1 MGRANALL
9 GDRRLAVRFDRAGQE
24 KEEGHRGSAGGA
36 SMHPGSHPL
45 RNHHQPARTGGT
57 GGFLGRTDVRGT
69 PPVRPSNTLAAVLA
83 LPSANANHAS

>member
-1 MGRANALL
+1 
-9 GDRRLAVRFDRAGQE
+9 
-24 KEEGHRGSAGGA
+24 
-36 SMHPGSHPL
+36 MHPGSHPL